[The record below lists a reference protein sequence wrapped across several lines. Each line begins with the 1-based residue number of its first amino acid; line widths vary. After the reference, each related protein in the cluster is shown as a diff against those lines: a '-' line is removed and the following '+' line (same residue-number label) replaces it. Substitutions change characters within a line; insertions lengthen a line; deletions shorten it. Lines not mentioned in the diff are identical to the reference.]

1 MSLLLDG
8 ITIQSNDGMILC
20 QNLNLT
26 IPAGEII
33 SIMGPSGCGKSTLLN
48 AIAGH
53 LTSDFSCQG
62 QFILDGKNIA
72 PLPAHQRQ
80 VGLLFQDDM
89 LFPHLNIWENIAI
102 ALPDSFK
109 KAHRKQEA
117 LSCLK
122 EVELEQ
128 LANAM
133 PQQISGGQRARV
145 SLLRMLQAKP
155 KAVLL
160 DEPFNQLDAQS
171 RTSFRCWVF
180 EQLKK
185 SQIPTLIVTHD
196 PSDAPSSNSIVHW
209 THLSKDPKHAG

>member
-8 ITIQSNDGMILC
+8 ISIQSKGGMNLC
-20 QNLNLT
+20 HNLNLT
-26 IPAGEII
+26 IPAGEVI

-53 LTSDFSCQG
+53 LTSDFNCQG
-62 QFILDGKNIA
+62 QFILEGKNITL
-72 PLPAHQRQ
+72 LPAHQRQ

-102 ALPDSFK
+102 ALPDSVK
-109 KAHRKQEA
+109 KAHRKQTA

-122 EVELEQ
+122 EVELDQ
-128 LANAM
+128 LANSM

-145 SLLRMLQAKP
+145 SLLRMLQARP
-155 KAVLL
+155 KAALL

-171 RTSFRCWVF
+171 RVSFRHWVF
-180 EQLKK
+180 EQLTK
-185 SQIPTLIVTHD
+185 SQIPTLMVTHD
-196 PSDAPSSNSIVHW
+196 PSDAPSSNSIIDW
-209 THLSKDPKHAG
+209 TQLLKDPDHA